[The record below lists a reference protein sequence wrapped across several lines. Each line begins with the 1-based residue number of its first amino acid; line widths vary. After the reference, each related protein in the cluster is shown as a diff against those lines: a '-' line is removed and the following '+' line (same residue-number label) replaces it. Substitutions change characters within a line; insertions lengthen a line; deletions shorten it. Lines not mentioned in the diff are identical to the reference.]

1 MAKVIMSGN
10 EAIARGVWEAGCKV
24 AAAYPGTPSTE
35 ILENVGAFYKKDIYC
50 EWSCNEKVAF
60 EIAAG
65 ASIGGVRSFCA
76 FKHVGMNV
84 AADPIFTM
92 GYTGVTGGLVFVSA
106 DDPGQHSS
114 QNEQDNRLY
123 APHAKIGM
131 MEPSDSQEC
140 KDFVKASYE
149 LSEKFDIPMMVRM
162 TTRVCHAK
170 GLVELEDRQEFETVK
185 YVRNPQKY
193 AMLPANARRRHVIRE
208 DLLKMME
215 EYSNDC
221 PFNRVEKNGGKVGII
236 TSGISY
242 QHAKEV
248 FGDTADY
255 LKIGL
260 TYPLPRKL
268 MAEFGKNYET
278 LYVIEENDPY
288 LEDVVRSLG
297 LKCIGKDRIPICG
310 ELNAAIIRQALIGG
324 EKPELYKTDLNIPGR
339 APALCAGCPHR
350 GFFYALS
357 TRLKKIVPVGDIGCY
372 ALGINPPLN
381 GFDYSICM
389 GSGASSIIGL
399 AKGLEAQGDP
409 RKALGIVGDSTFFHT
424 GLVGLVNMVASQSNA
439 ILVVVDNS
447 ITAMTG
453 HQDNPGTAKNLM
465 GEPTPIVDLVK
476 LIKATDI
483 GDDRV
488 EVVHALDLK
497 AIEAALDKAI
507 ATPGPFV
514 IVTKEPC
521 VMIKEIAKARG
532 SRHCTI
538 DPEKCKKCKA
548 CMRLT
553 CPAIAFI
560 DGKVQIDVSQ
570 CTGCGLCMQMCKF
583 GAIEKV
589 EAK

>member
-1 MAKVIMSGN
+1 MGKVIMSGN
-10 EAIARGVWEAGCKV
+10 EAIARGVWEAGCDV

-35 ILENVGAFYKKDIYC
+35 ILENIGAFYKKDIYC

-84 AADPIFTM
+84 AADPVFTM
-92 GYTGVTGGLVFVSA
+92 GYAGVSGGLVFVSA
-106 DDPGQHSS
+106 DDPGCHSS
-114 QNEQDNRLY
+114 QNEQDNRRF

-131 MEPSDSQEC
+131 VEPSDSQEC
-140 KDFVKASYE
+140 KDFVKAAYE
-149 LSEKFDIPMMVRM
+149 LSEKFDVPMMVRM

-170 GLVELEDRQEFETVK
+170 SLVSLDDRVAKEPIK
-185 YVRNPQKY
+185 YVRNPGKF

-208 DLLKMME
+208 QLLKEME
-215 EYSNDC
+215 EYGNTC
-221 PFNRVEKNGGKVGII
+221 ELNKVEKNGSKIGII

-248 FGDTADY
+248 FADDADY
-255 LKIGL
+255 LKLGL

-268 MAEFGKNYET
+268 IADFAKEYET
-278 LYVIEENDPY
+278 VYVIEENDPY
-288 LEDVVRSLG
+288 LEDAVKAMG
-297 LKCIGKDRIPICG
+297 IKCVGKERIPICG
-310 ELNAAIIRQALIGG
+310 ELNAEILRQALVGG
-324 EKPELYKTDLNIPGR
+324 EKKELYKAEVEVPLR

-357 TRLKKIVPVGDIGCY
+357 TRLKKVVPVGDIGCY
-372 ALGINPPLN
+372 ALGVNPPLN

-399 AKGLEAQGDP
+399 AKGLEKQGDS

-424 GLVGLVNMVASQSNA
+424 GLVGLVNIIASQANV
-439 ILVVVDNS
+439 ILCVVDNS

-465 GEPTPIVDLVK
+465 GEPTPVVDIVK

-483 GDDRV
+483 GDDRIA
-488 EVVHALDLK
+488 VVDALDLK
-497 AIEAALDKAI
+497 GVEAALDKAI
-507 ATPGPFV
+507 ETSGPFV

-532 SRHCTI
+532 TRHCVVNT
-538 DPEKCKKCKA
+538 DKCRSCKA
-548 CMRLT
+548 CMRIT
-553 CPAIAFI
+553 CPAISWVDGHAYI
-560 DGKVQIDVSQ
+560 DSSQ

-589 EAK
+589 EA